1 LNQTPHKAL
10 FVLPNLF
17 TISSI
22 FCGLYAIM
30 QAMGD
35 GPARFQR
42 AAVAIVFAI
51 IFDSLDGRV
60 ARLTKTQSDFG
71 VQLDSLADMISFGV
85 APGILMWQWA
95 LSSYGWLGTFVAFGY
110 ITCGALRLARF
121 NVLAANQS
129 SPSKHFVGLPIP
141 MAAAALVS
149 LVMLHHQVAGG
160 LLQGKP
166 EIIGIVILLSLLM
179 VSNVPYRTFKK
190 LRATPRT
197 FLFLALFVAGVV
209 FAAFRTSFSFMFVV
223 VANGLIAIGIAE
235 GLFDFVRWC
244 VLRRHADQRDCAE
257 VEIKE
262 ENTSI

>member
-1 LNQTPHKAL
+1 
-10 FVLPNLF
+10 
-17 TISSI
+17 
-22 FCGLYAIM
+22 
-30 QAMGD
+30 MGE
-35 GPARFQR
+35 GSGRFQR

-71 VQLDSLADMISFGV
+71 VQLDSLADLVSFGV

-95 LSSYGWLGTFVAFGY
+95 LSPYGWLGMFVTFSY

-121 NVLAANQS
+121 NVLAASQS

-149 LVMLHHQVAGG
+149 LVMLHHQVSGG
-160 LLQGKP
+160 ALQGRP
-166 EIIGIVILLSLLM
+166 QIIAIVVLLSLLM

-190 LRATPRT
+190 LRANPRT
-197 FLFLALFVAGVV
+197 FLILSALVAGVI

-223 VANGLIAIGIAE
+223 VANGLIAVGIAE
-235 GLFDFVRWC
+235 GLFDFIRWC
-244 VLRRHADQRDCAE
+244 VLRRQSGHDDCND
-257 VEIKE
+257 VEMKE
-262 ENTSI
+262 ENTSA